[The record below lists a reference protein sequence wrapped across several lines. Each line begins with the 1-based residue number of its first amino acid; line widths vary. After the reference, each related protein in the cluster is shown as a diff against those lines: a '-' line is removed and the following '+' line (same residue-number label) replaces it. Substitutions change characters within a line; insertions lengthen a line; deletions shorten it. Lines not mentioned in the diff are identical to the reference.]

1 VEEKRP
7 GRETL
12 AMIRVNVFVEGQTEE
27 TFVRELLYGYFQDK
41 NIYLNPILVKTSST
55 GKGGVVSYAK
65 IKPQLNRKCL
75 EDKAAFVTTMFD
87 MYGLPSDFPGSNS
100 LSKTTDPFQKAE
112 YLEQEM
118 GKDIGHKNF
127 IPNLIVH
134 EFEGLLYSQPQAFA
148 AWFDASV
155 VSILQSDRNAFASP
169 EHIND
174 HPLTAPSKRI
184 RNCCDGYDK
193 PLHGSV
199 LAIDIGLD
207 AIRQQCQHFNQWLLR
222 LENLIP

>member
-1 VEEKRP
+1 
-7 GRETL
+7 
-12 AMIRVNVFVEGQTEE
+12 MIRVNVFVEGQTEE
-27 TFVRELLYGYFQDK
+27 TFVRELLYDYFQSK

-75 EDKAAFVTTMFD
+75 EDRKAIVTTMFD
-87 MYGLPSDFPGSNS
+87 LYALPNDFPGNNS
-100 LSKTTDPFQKAE
+100 LPKTSDPFQKAE

-118 GKDIGHKNF
+118 GKDIGHNNF
-127 IPNLIVH
+127 IPNLLVH
-134 EFEGLLYSQPQAFA
+134 EFEELLYSNPQAFSE
-148 AWFDASV
+148 WFGESV
-155 VSILQSDRNAFASP
+155 VSILQAERNAFPSP

-174 HPLTAPSKRI
+174 NPLTAPSKRI
-184 RNCCDGYDK
+184 RNCCNEYDK
-193 PLHGSV
+193 PLHGSL

-222 LENLIP
+222 LETVIL